1 MRPNPKG
8 FGLFEHLVAIDHF
21 YDLLLTNFYENEQH
35 GTKCKAD
42 VGQYLKIESLQGGE
56 IIGDVGMC

>member
-1 MRPNPKG
+1 MKMNNMAQNVK
-8 FGLFEHLVAIDHF
+8 H
-21 YDLLLTNFYENEQH
+21 
-35 GTKCKAD
+35 D